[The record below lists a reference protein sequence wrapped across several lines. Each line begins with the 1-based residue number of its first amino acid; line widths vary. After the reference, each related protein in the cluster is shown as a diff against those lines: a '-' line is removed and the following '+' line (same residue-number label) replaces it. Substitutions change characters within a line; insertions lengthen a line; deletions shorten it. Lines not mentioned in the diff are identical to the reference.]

1 MYEDSFDN
9 IRKLTISQS
18 DSQLKCMNKS
28 SVYIAI
34 RNMRIDAFSVT
45 SPIANKSVQVTLKT

>member
-1 MYEDSFDN
+1 MYDHSFDN

-18 DSQLKCMNKS
+18 DSQLKYMNKC
-28 SVYIAI
+28 SVYMAI
-34 RNMRIDAFSVT
+34 RNMRIDAFNLT